1 MFVLESCTLLV
12 VFFVFFFFWGV
23 GDGYGYMCIYAGIL
37 EPGMQ
42 YFQGILVFDRLI
54 LLLWKLMFKFLPF
67 YFTVLN
73 FGVKE
78 RSITYWL

>member
-1 MFVLESCTLLV
+1 
-12 VFFVFFFFWGV
+12 
-23 GDGYGYMCIYAGIL
+23 MCIYAGIL
-37 EPGMQ
+37 EPCMQ

>member
-1 MFVLESCTLLV
+1 
-12 VFFVFFFFWGV
+12 
-23 GDGYGYMCIYAGIL
+23 MCIYAGVF
-37 EPGMQ
+37 EPCIQ
-42 YFQGILVFDRLI
+42 YFQGILVFDR
-54 LLLWKLMFKFLPF
+54 LWKLMFKFLPF

>member
-12 VFFVFFFFWGV
+12 VFFFFGGV

-37 EPGMQ
+37 EPRMQ

>member
-1 MFVLESCTLLV
+1 VQPAGC
-12 VFFVFFFFWGV
+12 VFFIFFFFGGV

-37 EPGMQ
+37 EPCMQ